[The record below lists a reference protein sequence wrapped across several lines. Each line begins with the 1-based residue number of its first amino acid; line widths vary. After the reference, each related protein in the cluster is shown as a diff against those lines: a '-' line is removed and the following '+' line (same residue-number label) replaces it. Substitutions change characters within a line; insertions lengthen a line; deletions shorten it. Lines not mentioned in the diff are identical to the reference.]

1 MFLSTTCSQKIPKI
15 TKNNKLI
22 ISKCLG
28 PTSDWRSAKTCKIQR
43 IMTNFRL
50 NKAHVK
56 IFDMDFDMG
65 VRRIKIITYM
75 FSQKKK
81 ILENYQIPYGW
92 NFQLDLLS
100 HHYLL
105 QSDITPLFQLQFGN
119 HLKCWI
125 HDFLNFKMIYG
136 LPQNGFRVLQNI
148 TQS

>member
-1 MFLSTTCSQKIPKI
+1 MSHATCSYQPLVLKKYLKI

-65 VRRIKIITYM
+65 VHRIKIITYM
-75 FSQKKK
+75 SSQKK
-81 ILENYQIPYGW
+81 ILGKLSNSLWLKFSTWSSIPSLPASIGYNSFVSTPIW
-92 NFQLDLLS
+92 EPFKVLDSWLLE
-100 HHYLL
+100 
-105 QSDITPLFQLQFGN
+105 
-119 HLKCWI
+119 
-125 HDFLNFKMIYG
+125 
-136 LPQNGFRVLQNI
+136 LQNDI
-148 TQS
+148 WFAPKWL